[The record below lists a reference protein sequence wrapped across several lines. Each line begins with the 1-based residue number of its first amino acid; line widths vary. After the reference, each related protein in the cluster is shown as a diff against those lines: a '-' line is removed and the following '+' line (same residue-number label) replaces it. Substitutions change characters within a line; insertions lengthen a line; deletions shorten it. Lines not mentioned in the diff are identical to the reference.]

1 MIIENCKVT
10 FDGSFYV
17 AKAPQPS
24 PYGNGKKKPRKF
36 LKAISIPDEPTDTQA
51 TTTCENQTEDISEKV
66 KYAENARAEKD
77 GKEEKKAQK
86 TKKIVV
92 DLKEIFNE
100 LYLAHAGK
108 KKKKEIR
115 EEMLNGMRPYFD
127 NYKEL
132 SAFVDMQLERVYHNK
147 GTRSCR
153 LWKKMNNV
161 PFNYFITV
169 TYDDKKHTEESF
181 KKKLK
186 MQLSSFAS
194 RRKWKYMGVWERS
207 PKKQRLHFHGIF
219 YIPEG
224 SIPGELLPFKDYSFS
239 THRMQVTWQ
248 SLYFNEH
255 FGRSDFEKIEGK
267 YRMGEALA
275 YLMKYLE
282 KTGERIVYSKGLPQ
296 FFISDIMDEDI
307 ACKLS
312 EDESD
317 NKVVLFDNFGCWD
330 EGCYIG
336 QVSPEVIEQLR
347 KVA

>member
-1 MIIENCKVT
+1 MSYGEAKVY
-10 FDGSFYV
+10 FDGSHYIAIPHTTRIV
-17 AKAPQPS
+17 KKRPKAVEEKITVEVETPFEMEDDKSEPEEVKDLFELIEKSQPTTE
-24 PYGNGKKKPRKF
+24 KK
-36 LKAISIPDEPTDTQA
+36 
-51 TTTCENQTEDISEKV
+51 KV
-66 KYAENARAEKD
+66 KYVRQTTKRELF
-77 GKEEKKAQK
+77 EE
-86 TKKIVV
+86 
-92 DLKEIFNE
+92 
-100 LYLAHAGK
+100 Y
-108 KKKKEIR
+108 
-115 EEMLNGMRPYFD
+115 
-127 NYKEL
+127 YKESL
-132 SAFVDMQLERVYHNK
+132 KLAKRERSAYVV
-147 GTRSCR
+147 
-153 LWKKMNNV
+153 KKMLDLFESEKEAQEYVKENMERKQRNLICRRIRMTRKANLQE
-161 PFNYFITV
+161 FNYFCTF

-255 FGRSDFEKIEGK
+255 FGRSDFEKIEDK